1 MEFEAFQPRTRVL
14 FTADNFG
21 RSPRDNQ
28 AVIRAFQQGV
38 LGGASLSGR
47 AGARDNAV
55 SLAKENPGLAV
66 GMQLV
71 LWNGMSALKPSE
83 IHGLVDQRFEF
94 RKGFLDCYLR
104 YLLNPGLRSPLR
116 SEIGAQIR
124 LFRSTGL
131 PMAFVAGRGGF
142 QSHPVVASLLARYQ
156 AEWQIPVIRT
166 NYDPL
171 LTNLRLFPLRSLPG
185 LFRGWLMK
193 RSDRWARPRLLASGM
208 VTTDYSLGCLTD
220 RPVGLRYL
228 LRMLEE
234 LPPGTY
240 EVCMTPNEDS
250 HAAELEALTSPELR
264 RFLSQPGWERITH
277 ADLLPE
283 PPPTGVTDPSVD
295 AARVA

>member
-28 AVIRAFQQGV
+28 AVIRAFREG
-38 LGGASLSGR
+38 LLSGASLAGR
-47 AGARDNAV
+47 AAARDDAV
-55 SLAKENPGLAV
+55 ALAKENPGLAV

-83 IHGLVDQRFEF
+83 VHGLVDQRFAF
-94 RKGFLDCYLR
+94 PTGFLDCHLR
-104 YLLNPGLRSPLR
+104 YLLNPRLRSPLR

-156 AEWQIPVIRT
+156 AEWRIPVIRT
-166 NYDPL
+166 HYDPL

-193 RSDRWARPRLLASGM
+193 RSDRGARPLFTAAGM
-208 VTTDYSLGCLTD
+208 VTTDHSLGCLTD
-220 RPVGLRYL
+220 RPVDLRYL

-240 EVCMTPNEDS
+240 EVCMNPNEDS

-264 RFLSQPGWERITH
+264 QFLSRPGWERITH

-283 PPPTGVTDPSVD
+283 PPQTGVTAPS
-295 AARVA
+295 AAAVRTD

>member
-21 RSPRDNQ
+21 RSTRDNQ
-28 AVIRAFQQGV
+28 AVIRAFREGV
-38 LGGASLSGR
+38 LGAASLSGR
-47 AGARDNAV
+47 AAARDNAV
-55 SLAKENPGLAV
+55 ALARENPGLAI

-104 YLLNPGLRSPLR
+104 YLLNPRLRSPLR

-142 QSHPVVASLLARYQ
+142 QSHPVVASLLSRYQ
-156 AEWQIPVIRT
+156 AEWQIPVVRT

-171 LTNLRLFPLRSLPG
+171 LTNLRLFPFRSLPG
-185 LFRGWLMK
+185 VFRGWLMK
-193 RSDRWARPRLLASGM
+193 RSDRRARPQFLASGM
-208 VTTDYSLGCLTD
+208 VTTDHALGCLTN
-220 RPVGLRYL
+220 RPVDLRYL

-240 EVCMTPNEDS
+240 EVCMNPNEDS

-264 RFLSQPGWERITH
+264 RFLSRPGWERITH
-277 ADLLPE
+277 ADLLPS
-283 PPPTGVTDPSVD
+283 PASTGGTEPSV
-295 AARVA
+295 AAVRMG